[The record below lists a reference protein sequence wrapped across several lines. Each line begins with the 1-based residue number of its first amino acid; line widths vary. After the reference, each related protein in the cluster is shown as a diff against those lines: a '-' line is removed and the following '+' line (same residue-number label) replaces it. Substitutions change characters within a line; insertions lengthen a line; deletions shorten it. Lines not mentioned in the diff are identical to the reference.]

1 MNLFLVTVAKELYM
15 ELFWLL
21 LNYCENLFNVRIYS
35 MLYTAEVATL
45 KILAVK
51 QIQESIA

>member
-1 MNLFLVTVAKELYM
+1 MNLFLVTVVKELYM

-35 MLYTAEVATL
+35 MPYTAEVATL
-45 KILAVK
+45 KILEVK